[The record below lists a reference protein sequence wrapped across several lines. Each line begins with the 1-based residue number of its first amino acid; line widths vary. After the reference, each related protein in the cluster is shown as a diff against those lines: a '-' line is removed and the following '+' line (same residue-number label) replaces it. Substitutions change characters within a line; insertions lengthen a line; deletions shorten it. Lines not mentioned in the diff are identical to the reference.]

1 MKSFLTVLLIAAS
14 QLAVAQYSV
23 NSNFLLAQEYSKE
36 ISLYKAKSFV
46 IKEILNT
53 SEEVVRFEID
63 PLAASTSGELTSL
76 VYKCEAKKMEG
87 LLMGFYGN
95 YWNDDGVIYKGYA
108 FKNFPKEKALELLTK
123 ISETIEN
130 QNAYLTEDMD
140 NNNIY
145 FQYDDVLI
153 LIYKNIE
160 PNIRVF
166 WNDFDASWSLSAF
179 KLTKK
184 RFEKS
189 IK

>member
-76 VYKCEAKKMEG
+76 VYKCEAKKWKV
-87 LLMGFYGN
+87 Y
-95 YWNDDGVIYKGYA
+95 
-108 FKNFPKEKALELLTK
+108 
-123 ISETIEN
+123 
-130 QNAYLTEDMD
+130 
-140 NNNIY
+140 
-145 FQYDDVLI
+145 
-153 LIYKNIE
+153 
-160 PNIRVF
+160 
-166 WNDFDASWSLSAF
+166 
-179 KLTKK
+179 
-184 RFEKS
+184 
-189 IK
+189 